1 MQRTLWTSSISQ
13 HWCPSWACPSCET
26 GRLILRHNSVTFQ
39 ETVDSRREHGED
51 YWGPEYIE
59 LIFTAWADCN
69 NAQCKETIAM
79 SGTGGVEQ
87 FFNESNEEYDW
98 QETFT
103 PKNIRPAPKIIDLP
117 SSCPKPISNLFDAA
131 FSLYWTDAEASAGKI
146 RSALEE
152 LLTHLGVPDTDNTD
166 PAKPK
171 RLSLHKRIELLQKS
185 HPEQS
190 RLLMAI
196 KWMGNSGSHG
206 GTVSRSDVL
215 DALEILEHTLPE
227 LLEKKS
233 DHVKALAERLLKK
246 HQP

>member
-1 MQRTLWTSSISQ
+1 M
-13 HWCPSWACPSCET
+13 
-26 GRLILRHNSVTFQ
+26 LRQNSVSFE
-39 ETVDSRREHGED
+39 ETVESKREHGAD
-51 YWGPEYIE
+51 YWGPERIE

-69 NAQCKETIAM
+69 HEACKQAIAIT
-79 SGTGGVEQ
+79 GTGGVEQ
-87 FFNESNEEYDW
+87 YFNESDEEYDW
-98 QETFT
+98 QETFSPT
-103 PKNIRPAPKIIDLP
+103 QIRPAPKIIDLP
-117 SSCPKPISNLFDAA
+117 PSCPKSILGLFDAA
-131 FSLYWTDAEASAGKI
+131 FSLFWTDAEASAGKI

-152 LLTHLGVPDTDNTD
+152 LLTHLGVPDTDKTD

-171 RLSLHKRIELLQKS
+171 RLSLHKRIDLLQKT

-206 GTVSRSDVL
+206 GSVSRRDVL

-227 LLEKKS
+227 LLDKKS
-233 DHVKALAERLLKK
+233 DQVKALADRLLKK